1 MKLLFVLVLLNLHVN
16 LFATFLNSQET
27 AYLKHKKEITMC
39 VDPYRMPFEKIEDGH
54 YIGMNADYI
63 RELSK
68 RINTPITLV
77 PTLSW
82 EQTLTFAKERKCD
95 IVPSVLDEPRKRDY
109 LNFTPATFEFSLA
122 IVTPV
127 NVAFI
132 ETIDAIADKTIAVI
146 KGYAFIDI
154 LKKRFPTI
162 TLVEVDSINEGFDL
176 VRKNKVFGY
185 IDAVSVLSYFIQK
198 SYFENL
204 KINGKFDEK
213 WELFIGVRND
223 DALLLKILTK
233 AINTIDS
240 SFKKDIQ
247 NRWLNVSYEQ
257 KTDYTLVI
265 ELLIAF
271 VLLLSF
277 GFYRYTTISLYN
289 KKLRQALQSFDVLVE
304 SAIEGIIIFDT
315 QLQCTTVNRAS
326 VEIFGYSEEEFKEM
340 PIAHLIFKE
349 DLVSIQHDFKY
360 TTLSAHEVLCLKKD
374 GSTFVALIRSVNA
387 MWNDQSVYI
396 LFIMDITEYKSL
408 QNNLE
413 TLVQSQVKEIA
424 SKNQLIQQQNKLVSM
439 GEMIG
444 AIAHQWRQP
453 LNALNINIQNLEED
467 FNEGLIDKEFVK
479 HFIMRNCQAISFMSK
494 TIDDFRNF
502 FRIDKEK
509 QTFSI
514 AKTLEDTLRLQE
526 MQLKN
531 HQIRITISGKDFSVC
546 GFKSEFQQ
554 VLLNLISNAKDAILH
569 KNNPNGLIAI
579 HMNAPKIS
587 IEDNGNGIEDALK
600 ERIFEPYF
608 TTKENGN
615 GTGLGLYI
623 SKMIIEQNMGG
634 TLNVENT
641 QEGANFTI
649 TLP

>member
-1 MKLLFVLVLLNLHVN
+1 MKLLFILSLLTLHVN
-16 LFATFLNSQET
+16 LFATFLNPHEI
-27 AYLKHKKEITMC
+27 AYLEHKKEITMC
-39 VDPYRMPFEKIEDGH
+39 VAPYRMPFEKIEDGH

-68 RINTPITLV
+68 RINTPIALV

-95 IVPSVLDEPRKRDY
+95 IIPSVLDEPRKRDY

-127 NVAFI
+127 KVAFI

-176 VRKNKVFGY
+176 VRKDKVFGY
-185 IDAVSVLSYFIQK
+185 IDSVSVLSYFIQK
-198 SYFENL
+198 SYFESL

-213 WELFIGVRND
+213 WELTIGVRND
-223 DALLLKILTK
+223 DALLLRILTK

-240 SFKKDIQ
+240 SFKKNVQD
-247 NRWLNVSYEQ
+247 RWLNVSYAQ

-271 VLLLSF
+271 VLLLAF

-289 KKLRQALQSFDVLVE
+289 KKLRQSLQSFDVLVE

-315 QLQCTTVNRAS
+315 QLQCATVNHAS
-326 VEIFGYSEEEFKEM
+326 IEMFGYTEEEFKEM

-349 DLVSIQHDFKY
+349 DLASIKHDFKR
-360 TTLSAHEVLCLKKD
+360 TTLSAHEVLCYKKD
-374 GSTFVALIRSVNA
+374 GASFVALIRGVNA
-387 MWNDQSVYI
+387 IWNDQSVYI
-396 LFIMDITEYKSL
+396 VFIIDITEYKNL

-424 SKNQLIQQQNKLVSM
+424 NKNQLIQQQNKLVSM

-453 LNALNINIQNLEED
+453 LNSLNINIQNLEED
-467 FNEGLIDKEFVK
+467 FNEGLIDKGFVK
-479 HFIMRNCQAISFMSK
+479 HFIMRNCQAIAFMSK

-514 AKTLEDTLRLQE
+514 AKTLEETLRLQE
-526 MQLKN
+526 AQLR
-531 HQIRITISGKDFSVC
+531 HHHIRVTMNGEDFSVC

-569 KNNPNGLIAI
+569 KNNPNGIIAI
-579 HMNAPKIS
+579 HMNAPMIS
-587 IEDNGNGIEDALK
+587 IEDNGTGIEDALK

-608 TTKENGN
+608 TTKEKGH

-623 SKMIIEQNMGG
+623 SKMIIEQNMKG

>member
-1 MKLLFVLVLLNLHVN
+1 MKTLFVLTLLTLHVN
-16 LFATFLNSQET
+16 LFAALLNPREI
-27 AYLKHKKEITMC
+27 AYLEHKKEITMC
-39 VDPYRMPFEKIEDGH
+39 VAPYRMPFEKIEDGR

-63 RELSK
+63 YELSK

-82 EQTLTFAKERKCD
+82 EETLLFAKERKCD
-95 IVPSVLDEPRKRDY
+95 IIPSVLDEPQKRDY

-132 ETIDAIADKTIAVI
+132 DTIDAIADKTIAVI

-185 IDAVSVLSYFIQK
+185 IDSVSVLSYFIQK
-198 SYFENL
+198 SYFESL

-213 WELFIGVRND
+213 WELTIGVRND
-223 DALLLKILTK
+223 DALLLRILTK

-247 NRWLNVSYEQ
+247 NRWINISYEQ
-257 KTDYTLVI
+257 KTNYTLVV

-271 VLLLSF
+271 VLLLAF

-315 QLQCTTVNRAS
+315 QLRCATVNRAS
-326 VEIFGYSEEEFKEM
+326 VEMFGYSEEEFKEM

-349 DLVSIQHDFKY
+349 DLVSIKHDFKR
-360 TTLSAHEVLCLKKD
+360 TTLFAHEVLCFKKD
-374 GSTFVALIRSVNA
+374 GTSFAALIRGVNA
-387 MWNDQSVYI
+387 IWNEQSVYI
-396 LFIMDITEYKSL
+396 VFIIDITEYKNL

-424 SKNQLIQQQNKLVSM
+424 NKNQLIQQQNKLVSM

-453 LNALNINIQNLEED
+453 LNALNINIQNLEDD
-467 FNEGLIDKEFVK
+467 FNEGLIDKGFVK
-479 HFIMRNCQAISFMSK
+479 HFIMRNCQAIAFMSK

-514 AKTLEDTLRLQE
+514 AKTLEETLRLQE
-526 MQLKN
+526 AQLR
-531 HQIRITISGKDFSVC
+531 HYHIHVTMDGEDFCVC

-569 KNNPNGLIAI
+569 KNNPNGVIAI
-579 HMNAPKIS
+579 HMNAPMIS
-587 IEDNGNGIEDALK
+587 IEDNGDGIEDALK
-600 ERIFEPYF
+600 EHIFEPYF
-608 TTKENGN
+608 TTKGNEN